1 MLPDIKE
8 EALCFLFFETPKE
21 QLYAEKHHEMIYHFL
36 SHYQLDETEYYDVVV
51 FGYLAAI
58 QEYLRKPHLQC
69 YCFSTIAWKNMYE
82 AFLQELTYKNR
93 SKRKAPLLS
102 LQEDLALEE
111 LNQFLPN
118 RLDALAEQLNDRE
131 IALELLSYLTP
142 KEQEV
147 VMLKAD
153 GYRVVADTYGVS
165 FVMQSIE
172 PGFEIYE
179 NTDDTGRFFCDRYSI
194 RYENESFTT
203 PSGQPISQII
213 ECEEFFTSSESV
225 LERFESAGYHAA
237 TLTEL
242 KEKLEGTGITIYEF
256 KNSYK

>member
-1 MLPDIKE
+1 M
-8 EALCFLFFETPKE
+8 ETCWEP
-21 QLYAEKHHEMIYHFL
+21 L
-36 SHYQLDETEYYDVVV
+36 
-51 FGYLAAI
+51 
-58 QEYLRKPHLQC
+58 
-69 YCFSTIAWKNMYE
+69 YE
-82 AFLQELTYKNR
+82 A
-93 SKRKAPLLS
+93 
-102 LQEDLALEE
+102 
-111 LNQFLPN
+111 
-118 RLDALAEQLNDRE
+118 
-131 IALELLSYLTP
+131 
-142 KEQEV
+142 
-147 VMLKAD
+147 
-153 GYRVVADTYGVS
+153 YRVVADTYGVS

>member
-1 MLPDIKE
+1 M
-8 EALCFLFFETPKE
+8 ANLC
-21 QLYAEKHHEMIYHFL
+21 
-36 SHYQLDETEYYDVVV
+36 LDDVY
-51 FGYLAAI
+51 FYSDEHPERI
-58 QEYLRKPHLQC
+58 QELWEDLEASIILSTCKPDDRWFGNILQYKSINTENIYLRGSVC
-69 YCFSTIAWKNMYE
+69 YMTYDNDAILLSMETCWEPLYE
-82 AFLQELTYKNR
+82 A
-93 SKRKAPLLS
+93 
-102 LQEDLALEE
+102 
-111 LNQFLPN
+111 
-118 RLDALAEQLNDRE
+118 
-131 IALELLSYLTP
+131 
-142 KEQEV
+142 
-147 VMLKAD
+147 
-153 GYRVVADTYGVS
+153 YRVVADTYGVS

-179 NTDDTGRFFCDRYSI
+179 NTDETGRFFCDRYSI

-213 ECEEFFTSSESV
+213 ECEEVFTSSEAV

>member
-1 MLPDIKE
+1 MKELTMNPLPAFEDQTFDFCCNQTAEPDLEEHLNFQRDFIRCCMDRKVNDIGI
-8 EALCFLFFETPKE
+8 LLSMETCWEP
-21 QLYAEKHHEMIYHFL
+21 L
-36 SHYQLDETEYYDVVV
+36 
-51 FGYLAAI
+51 
-58 QEYLRKPHLQC
+58 
-69 YCFSTIAWKNMYE
+69 YE
-82 AFLQELTYKNR
+82 A
-93 SKRKAPLLS
+93 
-102 LQEDLALEE
+102 
-111 LNQFLPN
+111 
-118 RLDALAEQLNDRE
+118 
-131 IALELLSYLTP
+131 
-142 KEQEV
+142 
-147 VMLKAD
+147 
-153 GYRVVADTYGVS
+153 YRVVADTYGVS